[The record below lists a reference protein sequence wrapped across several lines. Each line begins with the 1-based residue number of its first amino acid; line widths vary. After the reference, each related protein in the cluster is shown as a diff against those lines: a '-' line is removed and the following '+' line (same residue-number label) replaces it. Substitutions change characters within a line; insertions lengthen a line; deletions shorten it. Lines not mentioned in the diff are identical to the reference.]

1 MLSRG
6 RWTENE
12 AVASGA
18 GFAQELWLNH
28 FCTLGE
34 LGKSDGSLI
43 KWLGMF

>member
-28 FCTLGE
+28 FCTLGYPE
-34 LGKSDGSLI
+34 NRMDH
-43 KWLGMF
+43 